1 MMRATRKPALVLV
14 AEDDPDDCLLVREA
28 WEENRL
34 VSVLRFVSDGEEL
47 TDYLRRSGRYAL
59 PAPAPRP
66 DLILLDLNM
75 PRKDG
80 REALKEIKS
89 DPALRQIPVVV
100 LTTSQSEE
108 DVSRSYDLG
117 VNSFIVKPA
126 AFDKI
131 VELVRELNTYWF
143 ETVELAREKEN
154 GGPTPRPGGRRR
166 DGPHPT

>member
-1 MMRATRKPALVLV
+1 MTRATRKPALVLV

-28 WEENRL
+28 WLENRL
-34 VSVLRFVSDGEEL
+34 VAKLQFVSDGEEL
-47 TDYLRRSGRYAL
+47 TDYLRQSGRYAR
-59 PAPAPRP
+59 PAMAPRP

-89 DPALRQIPVVV
+89 DPALRRIPVVV

-108 DVSRSYDLG
+108 DISRSYDLG

-131 VELVRELNTYWF
+131 VELVRELNSYWF
-143 ETVELAREKEN
+143 ETVELAREKED
-154 GGPTPRPGGRRR
+154 GGSTPPPGGRRR
-166 DGPHPT
+166 DGPRPT

>member
-1 MMRATRKPALVLV
+1 MTHATRKPALVLV

-28 WEENRL
+28 WLENRL
-34 VSVLRFVSDGEEL
+34 VAKLQFVSDGEEL
-47 TDYLRRSGRYAL
+47 TDYLRQSGRYAR
-59 PAPAPRP
+59 PATAPRP

-89 DPALRQIPVVV
+89 DPALRRIPVVV

-108 DVSRSYDLG
+108 DISRSYDLG

-131 VELVRELNTYWF
+131 VELVRELNSYWF
-143 ETVELAREKEN
+143 ETVELAREKED
-154 GGPTPRPGGRRR
+154 GGSTPPPGGRRR
-166 DGPHPT
+166 DGPRPT